1 MRRRVL
7 LTLGLAAWFGA
18 AANAQDE
25 PDLSF
30 LEYLG
35 TWQEDDEEWLAVEDW
50 EPPADA
56 ASDETEPGPDARPAP
71 DRQVEDED
79 E

>member
-1 MRRRVL
+1 MRRRL
-7 LTLGLAAWFGA
+7 LLAVGISAWLGA
-18 AANAQDE
+18 AANAQEE

-56 ASDETEPGPDARPAP
+56 ASDETEPDARPAP
-71 DRQVEDED
+71 DTQVEDED